1 MSRFSYAPKRCK
13 YLTVLGQTLPSRQV
27 LNSSVHTSPFTSP
40 ALQSAALPD
49 DTEETPLLR
58 PPSPPPLRIQ
68 TPQLLIVLLNYAI
81 FTFLALSLTATFSLF
96 LHLPIGAGGLSLNP
110 ATIGL
115 ILGVVGILIGLI
127 QAVFFSKVYKK
138 WGCKKVFRVS
148 VVVFVLIYACMP
160 VMAAISANAGG
171 YTPLVWVLL
180 VFLLFLQ
187 AVPPAGFS
195 ECSNLTFYTKEK
207 IVLNNTIGCMYIF
220 ITRASPSPSSLGRTH
235 AIAQTVFS
243 IMGALGPASATSLLA
258 VSLQY
263 NVLGGALVYVIMVAL
278 AVAGWGVSDLLPD
291 VNGEASSEGERES
304 GVAG

>member
-127 QAVFFSKVYKK
+127 QAVLFSKVYKK

-195 ECSNLTFYTKEK
+195 ECSNLTFLHQGENCSEQHNRLY
-207 IVLNNTIGCMYIF
+207 VYIHHP
-220 ITRASPSPSSLGRTH
+220 RL
-235 AIAQTVFS
+235 
-243 IMGALGPASATSLLA
+243 
-258 VSLQY
+258 
-263 NVLGGALVYVIMVAL
+263 AL
-278 AVAGWGVSDLLPD
+278 ALFPRQDARDSP
-291 VNGEASSEGERES
+291 NGILNHGCSRTRKRNFFARC
-304 GVAG
+304 VPAV